1 MRILI
6 VDDEVAIVELVK
18 ASCRRDGHLVETCIS
33 SVDAWDQLGAHTFD
47 LLITDIAM
55 EPLDGLA
62 LVREA
67 RRLQPHLMA
76 IAITGYSARYT
87 LPEVLAAGATDLMFK
102 PLQMDELRAR
112 VALADGRRRADPL
125 EHRRALETIRV
136 ETLNGFQ
143 RELDQVRQSIVAGE
157 QSVKVLLVEDDPR
170 DTQLL
175 RRMLSDKALGIFA
188 VTQVER
194 LGEAVAYLAT
204 HPVDIVLL
212 DLGLPDAVGLDTV
225 RRAHAAAPN
234 VPLVV
239 LTGST
244 DRAMAVLALQEG
256 AQDYLVKGA
265 VANHSL
271 QWVLHYAIERH
282 RLLAE
287 REQIRKRQ
295 LEIKDELQA
304 HELRVKDEFLSHVSH
319 ELRTP
324 LAAIDWFTTNLL
336 DGLLGDVNA
345 EQREHLETTLK
356 NANQLKSMISDLL
369 DSTRADTGKLSV
381 ALREM
386 ILGDVVAEA
395 LATCHA
401 RAAAAGVVF
410 RAAIPSGLPPVWA
423 DPDRTRQVLIN
434 LLDNSIKFTPQDG
447 IITVQLQI
455 ADDPDFLCTSVA
467 DAGCGITQENRERV
481 FERLF
486 QESSGADYSRKG
498 LGLGLFISKELVS
511 LQGGR
516 IWVESEI
523 GQGATFSFTLPV
535 FSLRR
540 LCAPV
545 LSARHLQ
552 AGAMTL
558 ITVETFPGDETAETK
573 AHRLRDSRKVLEGCI
588 LAGQDLLLPR
598 MFGPKSSEPFFILA
612 GTDRTGAA
620 VMELRIQQRLAHDL
634 FRHNAKQA
642 PAVSVTVI
650 ECPTPAESDLEH
662 TVTHLVSRL
671 NELVTATVSAER

>member
-1 MRILI
+1 M
-6 VDDEVAIVELVK
+6 AIVELVK
-18 ASCRRDGHLVETCIS
+18 TSCQRDGHRVETCVS
-33 SVDAWDQLGAHTFD
+33 PVDAWDQLGAHTFD

-67 RRLQPHLMA
+67 LRLQPHLVA
-76 IAITGYSARYT
+76 IAITGHSALYT
-87 LPEVLAAGATDLMFK
+87 VAEVLAAGASDLIFK
-102 PLQMDELRAR
+102 PLQLEQLRAR
-112 VALADGRRRADPL
+112 IARAEGRRITGPL
-125 EHRRALETIRV
+125 EDDRALEMIRM

-143 RELDQVRQSIVAGE
+143 RGLDQARQSIVAGE

-170 DTQLL
+170 DTELL
-175 RRMLSDKALGIFA
+175 REMLSDKALGIFE

-204 HPVDIVLL
+204 HPVDIILL
-212 DLGLPDAVGLDTV
+212 DLGLPDALGLDTV

-287 REQIRKRQ
+287 REQIRKQQ
-295 LEIKDELQA
+295 LEVKDELQA
-304 HELRVKDEFLSHVSH
+304 NELQVRDEFLSHVSH

-336 DGLLGDVNA
+336 EGLLGDVNA
-345 EQREHLETTLK
+345 DQRDHLERTLN
-356 NANQLKSMISDLL
+356 NANQLKSMINDLL
-369 DSTRADTGKLSV
+369 DSTRAETGKLSV

-395 LATCHA
+395 LTTCHA
-401 RAAAAGVVF
+401 RAAAAGVLL

-423 DPDRTRQVLIN
+423 DPDRTRQVLVN
-434 LLDNSIKFTPQDG
+434 LIDNAIKFTPQDG
-447 IITVQLQI
+447 VITVQI
-455 ADDPDFLCTSVA
+455 ADGPDFLCISVT
-467 DAGCGITQENRERV
+467 DSGCGITEENRERI

-486 QESSGADYSRKG
+486 QESSGGDYCRKG
-498 LGLGLFISKELVS
+498 LGLGLFISRELVS

-523 GQGATFSFTLPV
+523 ARGSTFSFTLPV
-535 FSLRR
+535 FSVRR

-545 LSARHLQ
+545 LSARHLRT
-552 AGAMTL
+552 GEVTL
-558 ITVETFPGDETAETK
+558 VTVETFPGDETAETK
-573 AHRLRDSRKVLEGCI
+573 AHRLRDSRKVLEACI

-612 GTDRTGAA
+612 GPYGAGA
-620 VMELRIQQRLAHDL
+620 SVMELRIQQQMAHDML
-634 FRHNAKQA
+634 RYSAKEA
-642 PAVSVTVI
+642 PRVSLTVI
-650 ECPTPAESDLEH
+650 ECPTPVQSDFEQ
-662 TVTHLVSRL
+662 TVHAPDQPSQSARDRERVSQEVIR
-671 NELVTATVSAER
+671 

>member
-6 VDDEVAIVELVK
+6 VDDEESIVELVK
-18 ASCRRDGHLVETCIS
+18 ASCQRDGHVVETCVS
-33 SVDAWDQLGAHTFD
+33 PVDAWDQLGAHTFD

-67 RRLQPHLMA
+67 LRLQPHLIT
-76 IAITGYSARYT
+76 IAITGYSELYS
-87 LPEVLAAGATDLMFK
+87 LPEVLAAGASDLIFK

-112 VALADGRRRADPL
+112 VALADSRRLAGPL
-125 EHRRALETIRV
+125 EHPRALETTHV

-143 RELDQVRQSIVAGE
+143 RELDQVRQSILAGE
-157 QSVKVLLVEDDPR
+157 QSVKVLLVEDDRR

-175 RRMLSDKALGIFA
+175 RTILSDTARGVFE

-212 DLGLPDAVGLDTV
+212 DLGLPDALGLDTV

-244 DRAMAVLALQEG
+244 DRAMAQLALQEG
-256 AQDYLVKGA
+256 AQDYLVKGV

-271 QWVLHYAIERH
+271 QRVLHYAIERH

-287 REQIRKRQ
+287 GEQIRKRE
-295 LEIKDELQA
+295 LKMKDELQA
-304 HELRVKDEFLSHVSH
+304 HELQVKDEFLSHVSH

-336 DGLLGDVNA
+336 DGLLGDVT
-345 EQREHLETTLK
+345 EDQREHLETTLR
-356 NANQLKSMISDLL
+356 NANQLKTMINDLL
-369 DSTRADTGKLSV
+369 DSTRADAGKLSV
-381 ALREM
+381 APRKM

-410 RAAIPSGLPPVWA
+410 RAAIPSGLAPVWA

-434 LLDNSIKFTPQDG
+434 LIDNGIKFTPQEG
-447 IITVQLQI
+447 MITVHVQS
-455 ADDPDFLCTSVA
+455 ADDPNFLCISVT
-467 DAGCGITQENRERV
+467 DSGCGIPQENRERV

-516 IWVESEI
+516 IWVESDI
-523 GQGATFSFTLPV
+523 GKGATFSFTLPV

-545 LSARHLQ
+545 LSAKHLQ

-558 ITVETFPGDETAETK
+558 IRVETYPEDETAQRK
-573 AHRLRDSRKVLEGCI
+573 AHRLRESRDALEGCI
-588 LAGQDLLLPR
+588 LAGKDLLLPR

-612 GTDRTGAA
+612 GTDQAGAA
-620 VMELRIQQRLAHDL
+620 VMELRIQQQLAHEL
-634 FRHNAKQA
+634 FHQNAKHA
-642 PAVSVTVI
+642 PTVSVTVI
-650 ECPTPAESDLEH
+650 ECPTPKGSDLEH